1 MKRVTIKEL
10 AKVLNLSPS
19 TVSRALSDHPDISK
33 ATKEKVR
40 EASKMFNYS
49 PNLRA
54 RYLRTKSSGLIALIL
69 PEYFMFFIPEMMKT
83 ISDAVGQKGYSLMV
97 FQSDNS
103 YIKELNIINNCNQLC
118 VDGILLSISSGF
130 QESNELLE
138 LNRDGAPIVLLDRT
152 WVNEEMSSVG
162 IDGAGVAYEAVQ
174 YLFKKGHKKI
184 GGLFASYNH
193 RMSERRQSGFEKA
206 CKENEMQINALN
218 IDSPNDFDKQLS
230 DFLESH
236 KSITALFTMTDE
248 LMIKCHSGLQRLGFR
263 IPEDMSLISISDGVL
278 VDILTPKITHLFH
291 SPIEIGKKSVELLF
305 ERIEDKMS
313 ETKSLKVEC
322 KLVEYE
328 SVKDLN

>member
-19 TVSRALSDHPDISK
+19 TVSRALSDHPDISE

-40 EASKMFNYS
+40 EASKMFNYT

-54 RYLRTKSSGLIALIL
+54 RYLRTKSSGLIGLIL
-69 PEYFMFFIPEMMKT
+69 PEYFMFFIPELMKSV
-83 ISDAVGQKGYSLMV
+83 SDAVSQKGYSLIV
-97 FQSDNS
+97 FQSDDS
-103 YIKELNIINNCNQLC
+103 YTKELNIIKNCNQLC

-130 QESNELLE
+130 QGSNELLE
-138 LNRDGAPIVLLDRT
+138 LNRDGAPIVLLDRI
-152 WVNEEMSSVG
+152 WGNEEMSSVG
-162 IDGAGVAYEAVQ
+162 IDGGGVAYEAVE
-174 YLFKKGHKKI
+174 YLFKKGHRNI

-230 DFLESH
+230 GFLESH

-248 LMIKCHSGLQRLGFR
+248 LMIKCHSGLQRLGHR
-263 IPEDMSLISISDGVL
+263 IPEDISLISISDGVL
-278 VDILTPKITHLFH
+278 ANILTPKITHLFH
-291 SPIEIGKKSVELLF
+291 SPVEVGERAVELLL
-305 ERIEDKMS
+305 ERIGDKES
-313 ETKSLKVEC
+313 QTKSLKIDC

-328 SVKDLN
+328 SVKDLS